1 MATWGIVDTFHEKVQ
16 MTLAIPGSTLR
27 DTLGL
32 SRLAH
37 DYYLKVGHLLGFIKF
52 QLCIHEWCQLLR
64 KHRQLEL

>member
-1 MATWGIVDTFHEKVQ
+1 VATWGIVDTFQEKVQ

-37 DYYLKVGHLLGFIKF
+37 DYYLKVGHLLVEVLSNFNFVFMSGISS
-52 QLCIHEWCQLLR
+52 
-64 KHRQLEL
+64 